1 MIIEKVK
8 YYKHK
13 IDSDINYYSAYK
25 RRQEIVLEIIDDGK
39 RRSRL
44 NTDGKTGESP
54 STVSYKKPGKNR
66 MNSKGFDKA
75 LPIVQNEKQPKG
87 HQTKQENKVKEV
99 PKSSSPKL
107 KTKES
112 GKNSKQTK
120 SKDLKKRPNDR
131 PTKQTNKIE
140 GVSKT
145 ISPKSITKTPDIR
158 ENQPKPKTLRP
169 RTFNIIKNR
178 KTSELFEEIV
188 SQESE
193 TFSLKKFSHCI
204 RVNRKNCAGPQN
216 DQISGKKQKTYR
228 KVGCYPVEVTL
239 KPLGRFVNEL
249 ILPKHDMHPFELE
262 TLYDPDFVDLN
273 QTASVTNSVA
283 VLLEPQKQFRVGD
296 VIKVRIDLFDGSGK
310 RRRIGGDDVRVWMKS
325 KGEYSR
331 VNGYVTDLKNGSYV
345 ANFNALWEGES
356 TIYGALP
363 NTREAIASMFKWYR
377 QYKTLFYYRG
387 YFNKDNVKELTMCS
401 VFAQIPGYDV
411 VCNFTAINYNHPFYC
426 GCPLQH
432 SLTCSHFVSL
442 YDLDYTEIAL
452 NRAQAKYFN
461 RDVTFRPFTSRIKLK
476 ILKGNNPRANLRNC
490 SGLPVRETWDIKT
503 PPGYYSGR
511 ELKPLKCENRLN
523 DDSINQCLR
532 NTTLFLYG
540 DSTIRSWYSV
550 LLKRYKCTIKVE
562 GYKWYFYSECHK
574 KEINSTLIWA
584 PQSFPFLLGGVGDSG
599 NLKLKSV
606 EIYLNEIPSNSKTIF
621 VIHLYAHFIRQHY
634 SVFRNHIRSLKIPL
648 RDALKRNKELKIAIK
663 GPHIFYGTVCP
674 TSINDYFGK
683 LYTDIILT
691 ELAEFKDS
699 VWFLNYWDTTTAKEN
714 IPLHPGYFIVQEDI
728 RYLLGLVCGKPTH

>member
-1 MIIEKVK
+1 MHGNEMSCTSYCCALVNTDKQCVDQGTVIGVGNGTGVAAPQKKLASDSRQRCSESYI
-8 YYKHK
+8 K
-13 IDSDINYYSAYK
+13 IF
-25 RRQEIVLEIIDDGK
+25 GP
-39 RRSRL
+39 RL
-44 NTDGKTGESP
+44 NTDGKIGESP

-66 MNSKGFDKA
+66 IEEIQIKANSDKST
-75 LPIVQNEKQPKG
+75 LNMF
-87 HQTKQENKVKEV
+87 NKEQ
-99 PKSSSPKL
+99 
-107 KTKES
+107 KTE
-112 GKNSKQTK
+112 
-120 SKDLKKRPNDR
+120 RPNDG
-131 PTKQTNKIE
+131 PTKRVNKIKE
-140 GVSKT
+140 VSN
-145 ISPKSITKTPDIR
+145 SITKTQ
-158 ENQPKPKTLRP
+158 EMKEKQFKPNSPRP
-169 RTFNIIKNR
+169 RTFEIIKNR
-178 KTSELFEEIV
+178 KTSELFKEID
-188 SQESE
+188 SQESK
-193 TFSLKKFSHCI
+193 TFSLKPSHC
-204 RVNRKNCAGPQN
+204 VVLNRKSCVGPKHHQL
-216 DQISGKKQKTYR
+216 IGKNQKVTR
-228 KVGCYPVEVTL
+228 EDACYPVEVTL

-283 VLLEPQKQFRVGD
+283 VLLEPQKLFRVGD
-296 VIKVRIDLFDGSGK
+296 VIKVRIDLFNGSGK

-356 TIYGALP
+356 TIYGTLP

-377 QYKTLFYYRG
+377 QYKSLYYYLG
-387 YFNKDNVKELTMCS
+387 YFEKGNVKELTMCS
-401 VFAQIPGYDV
+401 AFSQIPGYDV
-411 VCNFTAINYNHPFYC
+411 VCNFTAINFNHQFYC
-426 GCPLQH
+426 GCPQQQ

-442 YDLDYTEIAL
+442 SDLDYTYIAL
-452 NRAQAKYFN
+452 TKAEFSYFN
-461 RDVTFRPFTSRIKLK
+461 RDVTFRPFKSKTKLK
-476 ILKGNNPRANLRNC
+476 VFKGNNNPRANLRNC
-490 SGLPVRETWDIKT
+490 SELPVRETWDIKT

-648 RDALKRNKELKIAIK
+648 RDALKRNKGLKIAIK
-663 GPHIFYGTVCP
+663 GPHIFYATVCP
-674 TSINDYFGK
+674 TAINDYFGK

-699 VWFLNYWDTTTAKEN
+699 VWFLNYWDTTTAIEN
-714 IPLHPGYFIVQEDI
+714 VQLHPGEFVVEEDI
-728 RYLLGLVCGKPTH
+728 RYLLGFVCR